1 MHEHKGTGG
10 GLVESMRQAISEFA
24 PEYLHVQ
31 HDARKQEAAARNR
44 QEKAPRGHH
53 SAPAGNF
60 TDHEKR
66 RALEH
71 LMGQQ
76 LHFSHKPFLT
86 GNPPAE
92 KRFQGGWE
100 GTFAGKH
107 GGFQHMFEELVPSK
121 STVWLGK
128 TSMKPVQAL
137 PVLVPYTSP
146 TARILYAGWSDLDL
160 RRSRS

>member
-53 SAPAGNF
+53 SAPAGNY

-66 RALEH
+66 LALEH

-92 KRFQGGWE
+92 KRFQDGWE
-100 GTFAGKH
+100 TPLRGSMGA
-107 GGFQHMFEELVPSK
+107 S
-121 STVWLGK
+121 STC
-128 TSMKPVQAL
+128 
-137 PVLVPYTSP
+137 
-146 TARILYAGWSDLDL
+146 
-160 RRSRS
+160 SRSLCPQSLLSGWERLA